1 MRMTRSVA
9 FAGWMVA
16 FAGWILEHFTFGSHN
31 EALAG
36 DLLEEL
42 HSGRSASWYWRQ
54 VFAAIAIR
62 VCEAL
67 RASAVP
73 LIFSAAWT
81 MLYPAWRFIAS
92 DRLIHATP
100 DTWSLLAW
108 PCSALAQISYGVV
121 PGVMFV
127 WLGFTVYLLL
137 RRERTG
143 YGLIRGFSQSLTALL
158 VATIILVLYLKDPK
172 ADLEY
177 VTRDDFYLTF
187 HLWNVS
193 IPLILSLLAA
203 LFALPRTARINRT
216 KSNSANSITNRI
228 RRVVQE
234 ICVTFLLPL
243 SVAAQTNAS
252 AAKVQMVAVDQDVRL
267 EVLDWGGTG
276 RPLVFLA
283 GLGNTAHVFDTF
295 APKFTP
301 SYHVYGITRRGFGNS
316 SKPDPANNS
325 YSADRLGDD
334 VLAVLES
341 LKLDHPVLAGHSL
354 AGEELSSI
362 GSRHPER
369 VAGLIYLDAGYG
381 YAFYD
386 SIHGDMIFDFF
397 RLQKRIDD
405 YMSGKVEDAHKF
417 SEDFSSNVSQLDKD
431 LREDHQR
438 DPSLPAFQAP
448 RGPTPPIIKAINL
461 GAQEY
466 TKIPVPVLAIF
477 ACPHNFDFD
486 PSLKNDPKT
495 KAALVAA
502 NLFYTS
508 RQADAFAVGVPS
520 AHIVRLPNADHYV
533 FRSNEADVLR
543 EMNAFLANLP

>member
-1 MRMTRSVA
+1 MRMTRSAA

-42 HSGRSASWYWRQ
+42 HSGRSVSWYWRQ

-73 LIFSAAWT
+73 LIFSVAWT
-81 MLYPAWRFIAS
+81 MLYPAWRSIAS
-92 DRLIHATP
+92 DRLIHAIP
-100 DTWSLLAW
+100 DTSSLLAW
-108 PCSALAQISYGVV
+108 PCSALAQIGYGVV

-193 IPLILSLLAA
+193 IPLVLSLLAA

-216 KSNSANSITNRI
+216 KPNSASSITNRI
-228 RRVVQE
+228 RRVAQG
-234 ICVTFLLPL
+234 ICITFLLPL

-283 GLGNTAHVFDTF
+283 GLGNTAHVFDKF

-301 SYHVYGITRRGFGNS
+301 GYHVYGITRRGFGNS
-316 SKPDPANNS
+316 SKPDPANNN

-334 VLAVLES
+334 VLAVLDS

-405 YMSGKVEDAHKF
+405 YMSGTVQDAHKF

-495 KAALVAA
+495 KAALLAD

-508 RQADAFAVGVPS
+508 RQADAFAAGVPS

-533 FRSNEADVLR
+533 FRSNESDVLR
-543 EMNAFLANLP
+543 EMNAFLAKLP

>member
-1 MRMTRSVA
+1 
-9 FAGWMVA
+9 
-16 FAGWILEHFTFGSHN
+16 
-31 EALAG
+31 
-36 DLLEEL
+36 
-42 HSGRSASWYWRQ
+42 
-54 VFAAIAIR
+54 
-62 VCEAL
+62 
-67 RASAVP
+67 
-73 LIFSAAWT
+73 
-81 MLYPAWRFIAS
+81 
-92 DRLIHATP
+92 
-100 DTWSLLAW
+100 
-108 PCSALAQISYGVV
+108 
-121 PGVMFV
+121 
-127 WLGFTVYLLL
+127 
-137 RRERTG
+137 
-143 YGLIRGFSQSLTALL
+143 
-158 VATIILVLYLKDPK
+158 
-172 ADLEY
+172 
-177 VTRDDFYLTF
+177 
-187 HLWNVS
+187 
-193 IPLILSLLAA
+193 
-203 LFALPRTARINRT
+203 
-216 KSNSANSITNRI
+216 
-228 RRVVQE
+228 
-234 ICVTFLLPL
+234 
-243 SVAAQTNAS
+243 
-252 AAKVQMVAVDQDVRL
+252 
-267 EVLDWGGTG
+267 
-276 RPLVFLA
+276 
-283 GLGNTAHVFDTF
+283 
-295 APKFTP
+295 
-301 SYHVYGITRRGFGNS
+301 
-316 SKPDPANNS
+316 
-325 YSADRLGDD
+325 
-334 VLAVLES
+334 
-341 LKLDHPVLAGHSL
+341 LDHPVLAGHSL

-405 YMSGKVEDAHKF
+405 YMSGTVQDAHKF

-495 KAALVAA
+495 KAALLTD

-508 RQADAFAVGVPS
+508 RQADAFAAGVPS